1 MNLTSKNFSYIK
13 ITRPLNV
20 VITFFVVVVA
30 ILISQTEQT
39 SFYILLLSSMAA
51 SLVAAAGNI
60 INDIFDIE
68 TDKISHQNRVLVLG
82 EITKKQAWY
91 LYIILNITSILLALS
106 LSSILFVIVFFTI
119 LLLIIY
125 SAYLKQQPLVGN
137 LIIASI
143 TGLTFIYGGY
153 ASGNPLA
160 AIVPAVFA
168 FLINFI
174 REIVKDIQDIEG
186 DLKLNYK
193 TFPIRFGIDKSKQ
206 LIVLITLILIGFS
219 VYPYLTKLYHIEYFI
234 IMMVFVNPILIICLK
249 YLFDS
254 IKANGIANASNL
266 LKLNM
271 VLGLIAI
278 YFGK

>member
-1 MNLTSKNFSYIK
+1 
-13 ITRPLNV
+13 
-20 VITFFVVVVA
+20 VVVVA

-68 TDKISHQNRVLVLG
+68 TDKISHQNRVLVLE

-106 LSSILFVIVFFTI
+106 LSAIFFVIVFFTI
-119 LLLIIY
+119 LLLFFY

-219 VYPYLTKLYHIEYFI
+219 VYPYFTKLYHIEYFI
-234 IMMVFVNPILIICLK
+234 IMMVFVNPLLIICLK

>member
-1 MNLTSKNFSYIK
+1 MNLTSKIFSYIK

-106 LSSILFVIVFFTI
+106 LSAIFFVIVFFTI
-119 LLLIIY
+119 LLLFFY

-254 IKANGIANASNL
+254 IKSNGIAIASNL